1 MVRRGWWL
9 SGALFGAAAA
19 LLWVLRPGHLS
30 PLPPAGAFLPPPSAP
45 AGSSGDDR
53 AAGPPADDARLH
65 AFRLPSG
72 EAPALTCEQAR
83 TVVRQARTQLAYTPE
98 PVSPRSLADA
108 AADWLDPYGL
118 WSVAPDSP
126 VADAFDSGAAELLA
140 DVEGRGGRDCPGAR
154 ALGTALVAW
163 VDELRGIY
171 DAARTA
177 ARASSPS
184 ATGQAGAPRT
194 TGAPG
199 APGTTGAPGAPGAT
213 EDLATAESAAAFEGA
228 TVTRPARTLAA
239 TLGRRAGLLERELGP
254 SVRPYTDAARARY
267 FPPLDPDGWGRVVL
281 ASAVRAYLPAV
292 DPHSMW
298 APLDEESSV
307 YEVDLEARPPSR
319 LWDKAERTAVGV
331 RIEAGATP
339 PLADGDVLLAL
350 AGVATG
356 GLSFEQVEQ
365 LGFAASDARPPA
377 QAVVLR
383 AGEKQPVTTWL
394 DGAPVEARGGPVGP
408 LDDDELPVERVEY
421 GEGDAIVVSIHD
433 VRDDLGDEL
442 TRAVL
447 HEREREGRT
456 LTGVVLDLRGNG
468 GGSTD
473 GAIDALGLFL
483 PGAPLFPMKRRDGS
497 LETDRAPEPPTVDRW
512 RGPVAALVD
521 ADTASA
527 AEMIAGALAA
537 YHRGPVV
544 GATTFGKGCAQEYLD
559 DDARAGV
566 LRLTTL
572 LYCLPDGTPVQR
584 VGLSPTLRFH
594 FASATPEER
603 EATLPH
609 APPSWRGPDVRD
621 RGVLAH
627 AEDGTWAASWPAH
640 GGNVGPCKDADLCR
654 ALRML
659 GPVPKAARRTAP
671 GKGR

>member
-1 MVRRGWWL
+1 MRGLWL
-9 SGALFGAAAA
+9 TAG
-19 LLWVLRPGHLS
+19 VLG
-30 PLPPAGAFLPPPSAP
+30 AGAVLVWTVRPTPPRPVPLASPAMAASASEADRPDEP
-45 AGSSGDDR
+45 A
-53 AAGPPADDARLH
+53 ADEVRVHD
-65 AFRLPSG
+65 FRVPTG
-72 EAPALTCEQAR
+72 EAPGLSCEQAR
-83 TVVRQARTQLAYTPE
+83 AVVRQARSQLAYTPE
-98 PVSPRSLADA
+98 AVDPAALAAA

-126 VADAFDSGAAELLA
+126 LGDAFDARAVDLLG
-140 DVEGRGGRDCPGAR
+140 DVEGKGAECPAAR
-154 ALGTALVAW
+154 ALGGRLAGW
-163 VDELRGIY
+163 VGELRGVY
-171 DAARTA
+171 DE
-177 ARASSPS
+177 ARASR
-184 ATGQAGAPRT
+184 AG
-194 TGAPG
+194 G
-199 APGTTGAPGAPGAT
+199 
-213 EDLATAESAAAFEGA
+213 EDLATAETATAFEGA

-239 TLGRRAGLLERELGP
+239 TLGRRAGVLERELG
-254 SVRPYTDAARARY
+254 SSATSYLDAGRGRY
-267 FPPLDPDGWGRVVL
+267 FPSLDADGWGRVIL
-281 ASAVRAYLPAV
+281 AAVVRAYVPAV
-292 DPHSMW
+292 DPHGAW

-307 YEVDLEARPPSR
+307 YEVDLEARPPGR

-339 PLADGDVLLAL
+339 PLADGDVVLSL
-350 AGVATG
+350 AGVPTG

-383 AGEKQPVTTWL
+383 AGEKLPMTTWL
-394 DGAPVEARGGPVGP
+394 DGDPGESRAAGDPVA
-408 LDDDELPVERVEY
+408 DDGELPVERVEY
-421 GEGDAIVVSIHD
+421 GDGDAIVVAIHD
-433 VRDDLGDEL
+433 VRDDLGDAL

-447 HEREREGRT
+447 RERERDGRA
-456 LTGVVLDLRGNG
+456 LSAVVLDLRGNG

-473 GAIDALGLFL
+473 GAIDALGVFI
-483 PGAPLFPMKRRDGS
+483 PGASLFPMKRRDGS

-527 AEMIAGALAA
+527 AEMIAGALAS

-572 LYCLPDGTPVQR
+572 LYALPDGTPVQR
-584 VGLSPTLRFH
+584 VGLAPTVRFP
-594 FASATPEER
+594 FPGGSDDDR

-627 AEDGTWAASWPAH
+627 AQDGSWTVAWPAH
-640 GGNVGPCKDADLCR
+640 GGNVGPCHDADVCR
-654 ALRML
+654 ALRLL
-659 GPVPKAARRTAP
+659 GPTLATARRMPAA
-671 GKGR
+671 KGR